1 MFISVGTWKRI
12 FTTIEILEKA
22 NIVGNGRDAYC
33 QQYVFPGLLV
43 TARYPLKFHVQ
54 KHREAFNHMMRAA
67 QYIDYVPPNESTR
80 VRRLLKSITCSALES
95 TKDVISNDAAKKG
108 DFELMADYML
118 ERSEEKSIKSKT
130 H

>member
-1 MFISVGTWKRI
+1 
-12 FTTIEILEKA
+12 
-22 NIVGNGRDAYC
+22 
-33 QQYVFPGLLV
+33 
-43 TARYPLKFHVQ
+43 
-54 KHREAFNHMMRAA
+54 
-67 QYIDYVPPNESTR
+67 
-80 VRRLLKSITCSALES
+80 LES